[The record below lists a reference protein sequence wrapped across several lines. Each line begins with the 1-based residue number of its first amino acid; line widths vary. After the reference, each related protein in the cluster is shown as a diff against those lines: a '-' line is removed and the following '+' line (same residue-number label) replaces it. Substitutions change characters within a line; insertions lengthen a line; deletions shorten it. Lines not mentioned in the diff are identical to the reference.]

1 MELDIELNLAEAA
14 MQLDTSVEKLIQI
27 GAHGDLTISVVA
39 NDWPV
44 HTESETA
51 ETITGLV
58 NLVPSDLL
66 QSYVAEFVLVHKVVT
81 ANDNETVTLAEPVEV
96 LRGLLYVTAEEFRR
110 FRDKHGSAA
119 GRTEGIPPYLDSSH
133 SLKSPQLKIAIE
145 AWSALFASGEFDPKG
160 RAVKY
165 RIEQWLA
172 KNHGELSTNARENI
186 ATLINPEIYK
196 DGGTPRTPDT
206 KT

>member
-14 MQLDTSVEKLIQI
+14 MQLRTSVEKLIQF

-39 NDWPV
+39 NVWPV

-51 ETITGLV
+51 ETISGLV

-66 QSYVAEFVLVHKVVT
+66 QSFVAEFVLVHKVVT
-81 ANDNETVTLAEPVEV
+81 AHESETVMLTEPVEV
-96 LRGLLYVTAEEFRR
+96 LRGVLYVTAEEFRR

-186 ATLINPEIYK
+186 ATLINPEIHK

>member
-14 MQLDTSVEKLIQI
+14 MQLGTSVEKLIQF

-51 ETITGLV
+51 ENITGIV

-66 QSYVAEFVLVHKVVT
+66 QSYVAEFVRVHKVVT

-96 LRGLLYVTAEEFRR
+96 LRGLLYVTAEEFSR
-110 FRDKHGSAA
+110 FRDKHGSAV

-133 SLKSPQLKIAIE
+133 SLQSPQLAIAIQ
-145 AWSALFASGEFDPKG
+145 AWLALFASGDFDPKG
-160 RAVKY
+160 RAVKQ

-172 KNHGELSTNARENI
+172 KNHRELSTNARENI

-196 DGGTPRTPDT
+196 EGGTPRTPGT

>member
-14 MQLDTSVEKLIQI
+14 MQLRTSVEKLIQF

-44 HTESETA
+44 QTESETA
-51 ETITGLV
+51 ETISGLV

-66 QSYVAEFVLVHKVVT
+66 QSFVAEFVLVHKVVT
-81 ANDNETVTLAEPVEV
+81 AHESETVMLAEPVEV

-119 GRTEGIPPYLDSSH
+119 GRTEGILPYLDSSH

-186 ATLINPEIYK
+186 ATLINPEIHK

>member
-1 MELDIELNLAEAA
+1 MDFDTELNLAEAA
-14 MQLDTSVEKLIQI
+14 TQLGTSVEKLIKC
-27 GAHGDLTISVVA
+27 GAHRKLTISVVA
-39 NDWPV
+39 DDWPIRA
-44 HTESETA
+44 ENETA
-51 ETITGLV
+51 ESISGLV
-58 NLVPSDLL
+58 DLVSDDLL
-66 QSYVAEFVLVHKVVT
+66 QSYGTDFTFVRKVVT
-81 ANDNETVTLAEPVEV
+81 LNEGETVALVEPIKL
-96 LRGLLYVTAEEFRR
+96 LRGALYVTAEEFRR

-145 AWSALFASGEFDPKG
+145 AWSAVFASSEFDPKG

>member
-1 MELDIELNLAEAA
+1 MDIDTELNLAEAA
-14 MQLDTSVEKLIQI
+14 TQLGTSVGKLIKC
-27 GAHGDLTISVVA
+27 GAHGKLTISVVA
-39 NDWPV
+39 DDWPIRA
-44 HTESETA
+44 ENETA
-51 ETITGLV
+51 ESISGLV
-58 NLVPSDLL
+58 DLVPDDLL
-66 QSYVAEFVLVHKVVT
+66 QSYGAEFTLVRKVVT
-81 ANDNETVTLAEPVEV
+81 LNEGETVALVEPIKL
-96 LRGLLYVTAEEFRR
+96 LRGALYVTAKEFRR

-165 RIEQWLA
+165 RIEQCLA

>member
-1 MELDIELNLAEAA
+1 
-14 MQLDTSVEKLIQI
+14 MQLRTSVEKLIQF

-44 HTESETA
+44 QTESETA
-51 ETITGLV
+51 ETISGLV

-66 QSYVAEFVLVHKVVT
+66 QSFVAEFVLVHKVVT
-81 ANDNETVTLAEPVEV
+81 AHESETVMLAEPVEV
-96 LRGLLYVTAEEFRR
+96 LRGVLYVTAEEFRR

>member
-14 MQLDTSVEKLIQI
+14 MQLGTSVEKLIQF

-44 HTESETA
+44 QTESETA
-51 ETITGLV
+51 ETISGLV

-66 QSYVAEFVLVHKVVT
+66 QSFVAEFVLVHKVVT
-81 ANDNETVTLAEPVEV
+81 AHESETVMLAEPVEV

-186 ATLINPEIYK
+186 ATLINPEIHK

>member
-1 MELDIELNLAEAA
+1 
-14 MQLDTSVEKLIQI
+14 MQLGTSVEKLIQF

-39 NDWPV
+39 NNWPV

-51 ETITGLV
+51 ETISGLV

-66 QSYVAEFVLVHKVVT
+66 QSYVAEFVRVHKVVT

-96 LRGLLYVTAEEFRR
+96 LRGLLYVTAEEFSR
-110 FRDKHGSAA
+110 FRDRHGSAA
-119 GRTEGIPPYLDSSH
+119 GRTEGMPPYLDSSH
-133 SLKSPQLKIAIE
+133 SLQSPQLAIAIQ
-145 AWSALFASGEFDPKG
+145 AWLALFASGDFDPKG

-165 RIEQWLA
+165 HIEKWLA

-196 DGGTPRTPDT
+196 DGGTPRTPGT

>member
-1 MELDIELNLAEAA
+1 
-14 MQLDTSVEKLIQI
+14 V
-27 GAHGDLTISVVA
+27 
-39 NDWPV
+39 
-44 HTESETA
+44 
-51 ETITGLV
+51 
-58 NLVPSDLL
+58 
-66 QSYVAEFVLVHKVVT
+66 
-81 ANDNETVTLAEPVEV
+81 
-96 LRGLLYVTAEEFRR
+96 
-110 FRDKHGSAA
+110 
-119 GRTEGIPPYLDSSH
+119 
-133 SLKSPQLKIAIE
+133 
-145 AWSALFASGEFDPKG
+145 FASSEFDPKG